1 MVTKYRPYNELN
13 ALRLF
18 EDAFAPFFG
27 NGSTVAAAT
36 QPGEGGVARP
46 WSPPVDVAEDEHSL
60 IFKADIPDIKP
71 EDIEVHF
78 ENGTL
83 TLKGKRE
90 FEKKE
95 EGKSGGYH
103 RIERSYGSFTRAF
116 MLPDTVDPDKLGAD
130 YKNGVLTVT
139 VAKKEVAKPKAVK
152 VNIQA

>member
-27 NGSTVAAAT
+27 TALNVPQA
-36 QPGEGGVARP
+36 GEGGVARP
-46 WSPPVDVAEDEHSL
+46 WSPPVDVVEDEHAL

-71 EDIEVHF
+71 EDIEVNF

-95 EGKSGGYH
+95 DGKSGGYH

-116 MLPDTVDPDKLGAD
+116 TLPDTVDPDKLGAD